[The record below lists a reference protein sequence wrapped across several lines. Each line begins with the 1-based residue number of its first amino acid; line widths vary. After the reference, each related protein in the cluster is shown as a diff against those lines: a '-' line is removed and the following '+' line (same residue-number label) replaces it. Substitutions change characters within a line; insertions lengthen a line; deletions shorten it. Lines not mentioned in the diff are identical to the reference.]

1 MIIKRKPFTALFLML
16 GLLLTPLWGQ
26 AANKDLIREKAT
38 MDTSQPLDERQLAL
52 VPVAAFAA
60 AGELNSLK
68 GALNQ
73 ALEAGMTVNDGKE
86 VLVQLYAYAGFPRS
100 LNALGTFMGVL
111 AERREQGIEDAEGDT
126 PQAPIPTGDALLK
139 QGKANQTELA
149 GGPVKGPLFEFAPAA
164 DEYLKTHLFGDIF
177 ARDNLG
183 WQDREIATIAMLS
196 AIPGAEPQLQAHIGI
211 GMNAGL
217 TASQLQQLVDALQQ
231 QVGSEQAKRT
241 ATALAAILDH

>member
-1 MIIKRKPFTALFLML
+1 MNSKTLSTLLMMV
-16 GLLLTPLWGQ
+16 GLLLAPLWGH
-26 AANKDLIREKAT
+26 AETTETLN
-38 MDTSQPLDERQLAL
+38 MDEQQTLDQRQQAL

-60 AGELNSLK
+60 AGDLDALK

-73 ALEAGMTVNDGKE
+73 ALDAGMTVNDGKE

-100 LNALGTFMGVL
+100 LNALGSFMGVL

-139 QGKANQTELA
+139 QGTANQTKLA

-177 ARDNLG
+177 ARDNLS

-196 AIPGAEPQLQAHIGI
+196 AIPGAEPQLQAHMGI

-217 TASQLQQLVDALQQ
+217 TPSQLQQLVEALKQ
-231 QVGSEQAKRT
+231 QVGSEQGERA
-241 ATALAAILDH
+241 ATALSAILND